1 MTTVT
6 GLPDEQAGGDDAA
19 PDAHTVRA
27 PPRYGTAAVA
37 GVIAGTVMSMTMM
50 LVASLHGQSVWIMP
64 NLIAA
69 MWLGDDV
76 ADGRLTGATAV
87 GFATHMA
94 TSALMGWVA
103 VPFLRDLPP
112 GRTVLVAVSYA
123 LASYP
128 LVFATVLI
136 WANPLMVQCSEL
148 VPMTLAHVLFGV
160 VLGLVYLRITP
171 VAAFAKAP
179 PM

>member
-1 MTTVT
+1 MAAARKGRAAAAT
-6 GLPDEQAGGDDAA
+6 GAGTIAGL
-19 PDAHTVRA
+19 VM
-27 PPRYGTAAVA
+27 AVA
-37 GVIAGTVMSMTMM
+37 VMGY
-50 LVASLHGQSVWIMP
+50 LYVRGRSVWTNP

-179 PM
+179 PI